1 LVLAHVHRQHVV
13 ATVVEVRRYRR
24 SDARSRADH
33 HDLASLAVHSPNP
46 FRHAALSR
54 YHRMADSK
62 HDSKQFW
69 SARQLSIGTGE

>member
-33 HDLASLAVHSPNP
+33 HDPALPVAHPTNP
-46 FRHAALSR
+46 FRRTALSA

-62 HDSKQFW
+62 VDSKQFW
-69 SARQLSIGTGE
+69 SARQ